1 MSITIILFIL
11 LAVLLIGALA
21 WAARPIEH
29 HAVTADAVL
38 TALSEEH
45 HYSRLPKILQAL
57 QPEDTAFLDSRG
69 FTPLRNQIRAERKRI
84 ALLYLDDLQR
94 EYEMLLEASRVVAAM
109 APELIAMDEAKRFKL
124 NLRFVL
130 GCRYLRWKLRLGLEP
145 QKTFGSLSE
154 MSSGMALRLEMAT
167 TRIGER
173 AALTSDYSSI
183 VDEGG
188 NGPQ

>member
-11 LAVLLIGALA
+11 LAVLLIGALL
-21 WAARPIEH
+21 WAARPIERRV
-29 HAVTADAVL
+29 VTVDAVL

-45 HYSRLPKILQAL
+45 HYSRLPKILQVL
-57 QPEDTAFLDSRG
+57 QPGDTAFLGPRG
-69 FTPLRNQIRAERKRI
+69 FTALRNQVRAERKRI

-109 APELIAMDEAKRFKL
+109 APELIAMDEARRFKL

-130 GCRYLRWKLRLGLEP
+130 GCRYLRWKLHLGLGP
-145 QKTFGSLSE
+145 QRTFGSLSE

-183 VDEGG
+183 RDEGG
-188 NGPQ
+188 DGSQ